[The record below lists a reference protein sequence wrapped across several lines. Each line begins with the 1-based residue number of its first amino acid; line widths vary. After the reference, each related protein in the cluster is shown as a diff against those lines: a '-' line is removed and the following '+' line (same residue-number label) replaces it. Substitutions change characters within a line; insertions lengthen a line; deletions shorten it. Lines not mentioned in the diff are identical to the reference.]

1 MGDERLMTMAR
12 EIAARLR
19 ANLTIDWPYKDN
31 VRARLRTVIKA
42 LLERYKYLPDQ
53 EARAIEVKDIQGARP
68 QHLSWQADHA
78 DPAAG
83 GGSIGWPGKMFP

>member
-31 VRARLRTVIKA
+31 MRARLRTVIKA

-53 EARAIEVKDIQGARP
+53 EARAIEVKDIQGARLR
-68 QHLSWQADHA
+68 HLSWQADHA
-78 DPAAG
+78 VPAPG
-83 GGSIGWPGKMFP
+83 GASIGWPGKMFP